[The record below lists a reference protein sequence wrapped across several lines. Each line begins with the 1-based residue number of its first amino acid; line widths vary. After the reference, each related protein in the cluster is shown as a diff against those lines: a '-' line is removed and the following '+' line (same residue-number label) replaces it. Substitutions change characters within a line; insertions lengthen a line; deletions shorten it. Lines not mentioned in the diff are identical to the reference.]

1 MITREALRIIENN
14 LVFTKY
20 VRRDLDD
27 YYEVAGAK
35 IGNVLNVRKPP
46 RYVGRTGQ
54 ALAIEDATETSVPVV
69 LTTQRGVDIEFSS
82 ADLALSV
89 DDFQDRFIKPA
100 IANVANGVDS
110 DGLLLYQT
118 VYNEIGTPGTTP
130 TALLT
135 YLQAGAA
142 LDNDGT
148 PRDGERAIVMS
159 PTMQAYLV
167 DALKGLFQDST
178 DIARQYRE
186 GTMGKTIG
194 FKFSMDQN
202 VWAQVG
208 GPLGGTPVVNGAGQ
222 TGASL
227 ITNGWTAAAAARLNQ
242 GDTFTIA
249 SVYAVNPQNRRST
262 GSLQQFVV
270 GANVSSDGSGNATI
284 PIYPSIITSGAFQT
298 VDSVPAA
305 GAAIT
310 PLSGANISSPQGLAF
325 HKEAFVMACAD
336 LPLPDG
342 VDKAARVRS
351 KQLGISI
358 RMIRA
363 YDINTD
369 RWPCRLDFLYGWAA
383 LYPEFACRIAA

>member
-1 MITREALRIIENN
+1 MRIIENN

-148 PRDGERAIVMS
+148 PRDGERAVVMS

-208 GPLGGTPVVNGAGQ
+208 GPLGGAPVVHGANQ

-227 ITNGWTAAAAARLNQ
+227 ITNGWTASAAARLNQ

-249 SVYAVNPQNRRST
+249 SVYAVNPQSRRST

-270 GANVSSDGSGNATI
+270 TANVSSDGSGNATI

-298 VDSVPAA
+298 VDSIPAD